1 MKSSIVRFSV
11 VKGISVWYSS
21 RFDSLTENKVS
32 TKRRIKMESVKEL
45 TSEVLGQF
53 EEELVAS
60 FDEDQLISHKWL
72 KEKFGL
78 PKLSFENYDKNV
90 DAYIEA
96 IQLQQF
102 TYMAMVDKLREDL
115 LKNKQYC
122 LRNVWGNGY
131 VIVPSNEQANY
142 GYDQMMSD
150 IKKALKQGSDII
162 NNVRP
167 LPMVEQS
174 KYYDTLAKLAK
185 VRDVFANLK

>member
-1 MKSSIVRFSV
+1 
-11 VKGISVWYSS
+11 
-21 RFDSLTENKVS
+21 
-32 TKRRIKMESVKEL
+32 MESVKEL

-53 EEELVAS
+53 EEELVAN

-78 PKLSFENYDKNV
+78 PKLSFEDYGKDVN
-90 DAYIEA
+90 AYIEA

-115 LKNKQYC
+115 LKNKQCC

-131 VIVPSNEQANY
+131 VIVPSNEQASY
-142 GYDQMMSD
+142 GYDQMIND
-150 IKKALKQGSDII
+150 IKKALKQGQDII

-167 LPMVEQS
+167 LPMEEQS

>member
-1 MKSSIVRFSV
+1 
-11 VKGISVWYSS
+11 
-21 RFDSLTENKVS
+21 
-32 TKRRIKMESVKEL
+32 MESVKDL
-45 TSEVLGQF
+45 SREVLGKF
-53 EEELVAS
+53 EEELVAN

-78 PKLSFENYDKNV
+78 PKLSFEDYGKDVNS
-90 DAYIEA
+90 YIEA

-115 LKNKQYC
+115 LKNKQCC
-122 LRNVWGNGY
+122 LRNDWGKGY
-131 VIVPSNEQANY
+131 KIVPSNKQANY
-142 GYDQMMSD
+142 GYEQMMGD

-167 LPMVEQS
+167 LPMEEQS

>member
-1 MKSSIVRFSV
+1 M
-11 VKGISVWYSS
+11 
-21 RFDSLTENKVS
+21 
-32 TKRRIKMESVKEL
+32 
-45 TSEVLGQF
+45 
-53 EEELVAS
+53 
-60 FDEDQLISHKWL
+60 
-72 KEKFGL
+72 
-78 PKLSFENYDKNV
+78 
-90 DAYIEA
+90 
-96 IQLQQF
+96 
-102 TYMAMVDKLREDL
+102 
-115 LKNKQYC
+115 LKNKQCC

>member
-1 MKSSIVRFSV
+1 
-11 VKGISVWYSS
+11 
-21 RFDSLTENKVS
+21 
-32 TKRRIKMESVKEL
+32 MESVKEL

-53 EEELVAS
+53 EEELVAN
-60 FDEDQLISHKWL
+60 FDENQLISHKWL

-78 PKLSFENYDKNV
+78 PKLSFEDYGKDVNS
-90 DAYIEA
+90 YIEA

-115 LKNKQYC
+115 LKNKQCC

-131 VIVPSNEQANY
+131 VIVPSNEQASY
-142 GYDQMMSD
+142 GYGQMISD
-150 IKKALKQGSDII
+150 IKKALKQGQDII

-167 LPMVEQS
+167 LPMEEQS

>member
-1 MKSSIVRFSV
+1 
-11 VKGISVWYSS
+11 
-21 RFDSLTENKVS
+21 
-32 TKRRIKMESVKEL
+32 MESVKEL

-53 EEELVAS
+53 EEELVAN
-60 FDEDQLISHKWL
+60 FDENQLISHKWL

-78 PKLSFENYDKNV
+78 PKLSLEDYGKDV

-115 LKNKQYC
+115 LKNKQCC

-131 VIVPSNEQANY
+131 VIVPSNEQASY

-162 NNVRP
+162 KNVRP
-167 LPMVEQS
+167 LPMEEQS
-174 KYYDTLAKLAK
+174 KYYDTLAQLAK

>member
-1 MKSSIVRFSV
+1 M
-11 VKGISVWYSS
+11 
-21 RFDSLTENKVS
+21 
-32 TKRRIKMESVKEL
+32 
-45 TSEVLGQF
+45 
-53 EEELVAS
+53 
-60 FDEDQLISHKWL
+60 
-72 KEKFGL
+72 
-78 PKLSFENYDKNV
+78 PKLSFEDYCKDV

-115 LKNKQYC
+115 LKNKQCY

-131 VIVPSNEQANY
+131 VIVPSNEQASY

-167 LPMVEQS
+167 LPMEEQS

>member
-1 MKSSIVRFSV
+1 
-11 VKGISVWYSS
+11 
-21 RFDSLTENKVS
+21 
-32 TKRRIKMESVKEL
+32 MESVKEL
-45 TSEVLGQF
+45 TNEVLGAF
-53 EEELVAS
+53 EEEFVAS
-60 FDEDQLISHKWL
+60 FDEGQLIPHKWL

-78 PKLSFENYDKNV
+78 PKLAFEDYDKDV

-115 LKNKQYC
+115 LKNKQCC

-131 VIVPSNEQANY
+131 VIVPSNEQASY
-142 GYDQMMSD
+142 GYDQMISD

-167 LPMVEQS
+167 LPMEEQS

>member
-1 MKSSIVRFSV
+1 
-11 VKGISVWYSS
+11 
-21 RFDSLTENKVS
+21 
-32 TKRRIKMESVKEL
+32 MESVKEL

-53 EEELVAS
+53 EEELVAN
-60 FDEDQLISHKWL
+60 FDENQHISHKWL

-78 PKLSFENYDKNV
+78 PKLSFEDYGKDVNS
-90 DAYIEA
+90 YIEA

-115 LKNKQYC
+115 LKNKQCC

-131 VIVPSNEQANY
+131 VIVPSNEQASY
-142 GYDQMMSD
+142 GYDQMISD
-150 IKKALKQGSDII
+150 IKKALKQGQDII

-167 LPMVEQS
+167 LPMEEQS